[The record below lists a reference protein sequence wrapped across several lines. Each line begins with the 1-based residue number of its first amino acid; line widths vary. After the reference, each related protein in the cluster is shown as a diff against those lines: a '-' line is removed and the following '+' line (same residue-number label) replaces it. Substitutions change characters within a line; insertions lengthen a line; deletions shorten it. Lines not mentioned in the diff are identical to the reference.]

1 MNSEKKIF
9 IALSLYLTA
18 LIASNTLGIKLMPF
32 LFGSHLSAAIF
43 VFPIVFLMTDV
54 IGEVFGKEMSKR
66 FVKMGFLCLLFF
78 LTINIIANLMPSSA
92 DFYQKDAFDQ
102 IFGLSFRFTLASLLA
117 FIIGEYQDVFSFF
130 FFKAHLGGKFFWLR
144 SNLSNLWGQ
153 LIDSA
158 IWAGIA
164 FAGIYSFK
172 TILFIIIPWWLFKVG
187 AGIIYTPF
195 SYLAIRWFKSGQKAD
210 VSKQN

>member
-66 FVKMGFLCLLFF
+66 FVKMGFLLKRQEGSHVFF
-78 LTINIIANLMPSSA
+78 QHSDGRTTVVPNHP
-92 DFYQKDAFDQ
+92 
-102 IFGLSFRFTLASLLA
+102 
-117 FIIGEYQDVFSFF
+117 GE
-130 FFKAHLGGKFFWLR
+130 K
-144 SNLSNLWGQ
+144 
-153 LIDSA
+153 
-158 IWAGIA
+158 
-164 FAGIYSFK
+164 
-172 TILFIIIPWWLFKVG
+172 
-187 AGIIYTPF
+187 
-195 SYLAIRWFKSGQKAD
+195 
-210 VSKQN
+210 